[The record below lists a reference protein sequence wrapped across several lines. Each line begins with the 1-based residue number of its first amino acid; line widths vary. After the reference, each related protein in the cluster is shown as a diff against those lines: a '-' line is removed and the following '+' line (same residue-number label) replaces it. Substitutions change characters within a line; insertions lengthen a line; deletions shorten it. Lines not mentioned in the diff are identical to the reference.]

1 MPPEIIAT
9 PFSLETSF
17 YHFYCTLFLKET
29 PTSHSRPHRFVAGVL
44 RFAQRIRLTPS
55 EVSLMSPFF
64 TLYSV
69 HGVTVNDILSYEK
82 EVRLYE
88 ETKAEG
94 AFILNMT
101 QAFSNDTG
109 LPQRASKRVLW
120 ILIREWEIIWADKAK
135 ELRAKGIS
143 KALGE
148 YLTGMEYVLGGN
160 EWWSWRTKRYQRK
173 QLADWAG

>member
-1 MPPEIIAT
+1 
-9 PFSLETSF
+9 
-17 YHFYCTLFLKET
+17 
-29 PTSHSRPHRFVAGVL
+29 
-44 RFAQRIRLTPS
+44 
-55 EVSLMSPFF
+55 MSPFF

-69 HGVTVNDILSYEK
+69 HGVTVNDILSYDK

-88 ETKAEG
+88 ETKCEG

-120 ILIREWEIIWADKAK
+120 ILIREWEKIWAEKAK
-135 ELRAKGIS
+135 ELRARGIS
-143 KALGE
+143 NALSE

-160 EWWSWRTKRYQRK
+160 EWWSWRTKRYQNK
-173 QLADWAG
+173 QLVAWAP